1 MLIRERTIVDNLP
14 GVATTGAGTMRG
26 SDGMQEALFTVAKL
40 DDFVPADHPLRAIR
54 SLVNEALAGLNSLFN
69 TIYADSG
76 RASIAPEKL
85 LRAMLIQVFFSVRS
99 ERQLMEQI
107 RYNLLYRWFVGLA
120 IDDEVWDHSVFSKNR
135 DRLLEHA
142 VVERFFTEVMQ
153 LAEQRKLLSKEH
165 FLVDGTLIQ
174 AWASHKSFVPKDGGG
189 GAGDGGA
196 GGGRNSLAD
205 WKGKPRSND
214 THASKTDPDAR
225 LFRKGKSQ
233 AAILGYQGHVLM
245 DNRSGLV
252 VSAVVTHAD
261 GRGERAAALAM
272 LDVLPGKGP
281 KTLGADKGYD
291 TRDFIAGCRER
302 GVTPHVASN
311 VTHQGGSAIDG
322 RTTRHDSY
330 KVSQV
335 VRKRIEEHF
344 GWGKTIGRI
353 RQTVYRGLKRVDQHF
368 KLTMTASNIVRMA
381 RIPTAVA
388 QGAMR

>member
-1 MLIRERTIVDNLP
+1 
-14 GVATTGAGTMRG
+14 
-26 SDGMQEALFTVAKL
+26 MQEALFTVAKL

-165 FLVDGTLIQ
+165 FSVDGTLIQ